1 MQFFD
6 IFKKKETPVST
17 ITIDSEFKLPID
29 YLDATV
35 VHTLSPIVATD
46 LELDSC
52 VYEIALKP
60 QHEYAK
66 AMIKRVKTKYTSHT
80 GFLENTQDVVSGIC
94 EDIRPQMACPEKIA
108 EIWKDVYEVE
118 GFHDRYSF
126 IDIPQ
131 FKYINHVSGFMGFW
145 TIVNLMSP
153 LLSLFLPLIFMVAP
167 FVLLK
172 IQGVPIDFSSY
183 LGVLKN
189 IAKSHFIG
197 KTLNAIG
204 GGDFSINNVL
214 YLIFTLALYGL
225 QMYQNVKACIRF
237 YKNISVVNERLITIK
252 EFADYSVA
260 NYDGFLAKFQGP
272 LEHYAAFCDDVR
284 SHRVL
289 MVALKNDLEA
299 IKPFEFSIGKCFEV
313 GYLLKCY
320 YGIFDIED
328 HRRAV
333 AYAVGFDSY
342 LNLVSGLNVGL
353 NAGYIGRGTFIR
365 DDVSDTT
372 TSDNGTSSNGTS
384 SNGTSSN
391 GTSSNGTSSN
401 GTSSKTQFIDQVYPS
416 HAVLDEKVANT
427 MDLSANIIITGP
439 NASGKTTQLKT
450 TAINIILTQQFGV
463 GFYTSCQLVPY
474 THIHSYLNIP
484 DTSGRDSLF
493 QAEARRCKE
502 ILDVVATSDTDST
515 RHFCVFD
522 ELFSG
527 TNAEEATSASF
538 GFLKYLQGFANVDFI
553 LTTHFVKLCQKVEKD
568 GALRIVNYMMDAE
581 LCDKEIVFTYDMIP
595 GISKI
600 KAAKLILIQM
610 GFPDEIIS
618 GMV

>member
-6 IFKKKETPVST
+6 IFKKQEKPVST
-17 ITIDSEFKLPID
+17 ITIDTEFKLPID
-29 YLDATV
+29 YLDANV
-35 VHTLSPIVATD
+35 VHTLSPIVAND

-66 AMIKRVKTKYTSHT
+66 DMIKRVKTKYTSHT
-80 GFLENTQDVVSGIC
+80 EFLENTQEVVSGIC
-94 EDIRPQMACPEKIA
+94 EDVRPRMACPEKIA
-108 EIWKDVYEVE
+108 DIWKDVYEVE

-131 FKYINHVSGFMGFW
+131 FKHINHVSGFMGFW

-214 YLIFTLALYGL
+214 YLLFTLALYGL

-252 EFADYSVA
+252 EFADYSIA
-260 NYDGFLAKFQGP
+260 SYYGFLAKFQG
-272 LEHYAAFCDDVR
+272 LEHYKGFCDDVR
-284 SHRVL
+284 SHRNL
-289 MVALKNDLEA
+289 MLVLKNDLES

-313 GYLLKCY
+313 GNLLKCY
-320 YGIFDIED
+320 YGLFDIED

-333 AYAVGFDSY
+333 AYAIGFDSY

-353 NAGYIGRGTFIR
+353 NAGYLGRGTFIQ
-365 DDVSDTT
+365 DDVCDKESTSSDKG
-372 TSDNGTSSNGTS
+372 TSDK
-384 SNGTSSN
+384 

-401 GTSSKTQFIDQVYPS
+401 GTSSKKTQFIDQIYPT
-416 HAVLDEKVANT
+416 HAELDEKVPNT

-463 GFYTSCQLVPY
+463 GFYTSCELVPY

-568 GALRIVNYMMDAE
+568 GTLRIANYMMDAE

-618 GMV
+618 GMA

>member
-1 MQFFD
+1 MNISMQFFD

-94 EDIRPQMACPEKIA
+94 EDISPQMACPEKIA

-384 SNGTSSN
+384 S
-391 GTSSNGTSSN
+391 
-401 GTSSKTQFIDQVYPS
+401 KTQFIDQVYPS

>member
-6 IFKKKETPVST
+6 IFKKQEKTVST
-17 ITIDSEFKLPID
+17 VTIDSEFKLPID
-29 YLDATV
+29 YLDAAV

-46 LELDSC
+46 LEMDSC

-60 QHEYAK
+60 EHEYAK
-66 AMIKRVKTKYTSHT
+66 AMIKRIKTKYTTHV
-80 GFLENTQDVVSGIC
+80 GFLENTQEVVSNVVSNVVYNVVSK
-94 EDIRPQMACPEKIA
+94 DVRPRMACPEKIT

-183 LGVLKN
+183 LGVLKI

-214 YLIFTLALYGL
+214 YLLFTLALYGL

-252 EFADYSVA
+252 EFADYSVVQ
-260 NYDGFLAKFQGP
+260 YDEFLAKFQGP

-284 SHRVL
+284 LHRDL
-289 MVALKNDLEA
+289 MMALRTDLEA

-313 GYLLKCY
+313 GNLLKCY
-320 YGIFDIED
+320 YGLFDIED

-342 LNLVSGLNVGL
+342 LNLVSGLNMGL
-353 NAGYIGRGTFIR
+353 NAGYLGRGTFIQ
-365 DDVSDTT
+365 DIANVSEETDKEST
-372 TSDNGTSSNGTS
+372 TSDK
-384 SNGTSSN
+384 
-391 GTSSNGTSSN
+391 
-401 GTSSKTQFIDQVYPS
+401 GTSSKKTQFVDQVYPS
-416 HAVLDEKVANT
+416 HAELDEKVPNT

-463 GFYTSCQLVPY
+463 GFYTSCELVPY

-553 LTTHFVKLCQKVEKD
+553 LTTHFVKLCQKVEKA
-568 GALRIVNYMMDAE
+568 GALRIANYMMDAE

-610 GFPDEIIS
+610 GFPDEIIL

>member
-1 MQFFD
+1 
-6 IFKKKETPVST
+6 
-17 ITIDSEFKLPID
+17 
-29 YLDATV
+29 
-35 VHTLSPIVATD
+35 
-46 LELDSC
+46 
-52 VYEIALKP
+52 
-60 QHEYAK
+60 
-66 AMIKRVKTKYTSHT
+66 
-80 GFLENTQDVVSGIC
+80 
-94 EDIRPQMACPEKIA
+94 
-108 EIWKDVYEVE
+108 
-118 GFHDRYSF
+118 
-126 IDIPQ
+126 
-131 FKYINHVSGFMGFW
+131 VSGFMGFW

-214 YLIFTLALYGL
+214 YLFFTLALYGL

-252 EFADYSVA
+252 EFADYSIA
-260 NYDGFLAKFQGP
+260 SYYGFLAKFP
-272 LEHYAAFCDDVR
+272 ALEHYTAFCDDVR
-284 SHRVL
+284 SHRNL
-289 MVALKNDLEA
+289 MLVLKNDLEA

-313 GYLLKCY
+313 GNLLKCY

-328 HRRAV
+328 HRRAI

-342 LNLVSGLNVGL
+342 LNLVSGLNMGL
-353 NAGYIGRGTFIR
+353 NAGYLGRGTFIQ
-365 DDVSDTT
+365 DKEDTDKEST
-372 TSDNGTSSNGTS
+372 SSNGTPSNGTPSNGTPSDNGTSSK
-384 SNGTSSN
+384 
-391 GTSSNGTSSN
+391 
-401 GTSSKTQFIDQVYPS
+401 KTQFVNQIYPS
-416 HAVLDEKVANT
+416 HAELDEKVPNT

-463 GFYTSCQLVPY
+463 GFYTSCELVPY

-568 GALRIVNYMMDAE
+568 GALRITNYMMDAE

>member
-6 IFKKKETPVST
+6 IFKKQEKTVST

-29 YLDATV
+29 YLDTNV

-60 QHEYAK
+60 EHEYAK
-66 AMIKRVKTKYTSHT
+66 AMIKRIKTKYTTHV
-80 GFLENTQDVVSGIC
+80 GFLENTQEVVSNVVSNVVSK
-94 EDIRPQMACPEKIA
+94 DVRPRMACPEKIT

-252 EFADYSVA
+252 EFADYSVVQ
-260 NYDGFLAKFQGP
+260 YDEFLAKFQGP
-272 LEHYAAFCDDVR
+272 LEHYAAFCDDVQ
-284 SHRVL
+284 SHRDL
-289 MVALKNDLEA
+289 MMALRTDLEA
-299 IKPFEFSIGKCFEV
+299 IKPVEFSIGKCFEV
-313 GYLLKCY
+313 GNLLKCY
-320 YGIFDIED
+320 YGLFDIED

-342 LNLVSGLNVGL
+342 LNLVSGLNMGL
-353 NAGYIGRGTFIR
+353 NAGYLGRGTFIR
-365 DDVSDTT
+365 DKEETDKETT
-372 TSDNGTSSNGTS
+372 T
-384 SNGTSSN
+384 
-391 GTSSNGTSSN
+391 SNGTSSN
-401 GTSSKTQFIDQVYPS
+401 GTSSKKTQFVDQVYPS
-416 HAVLDEKVANT
+416 HAELDEKVPNT

-463 GFYTSCQLVPY
+463 GFYTSCELVPY

-553 LTTHFVKLCQKVEKD
+553 LTTHFVKLCQKVEKA
-568 GALRIVNYMMDAE
+568 GTLRIANYMMDAE

>member
-6 IFKKKETPVST
+6 IFKKQEKSVST

-29 YLDATV
+29 YLDAAV

-46 LELDSC
+46 LEMESC

-66 AMIKRVKTKYTSHT
+66 DMIKRVKTKYTSHT
-80 GFLENTQDVVSGIC
+80 GFLENTQEVVSGVC
-94 EDIRPQMACPEKIA
+94 EGARPRMASPEKIA

-252 EFADYSVA
+252 EFADYSLA
-260 NYDGFLAKFQGP
+260 SYYGFLAKFQG
-272 LEHYAAFCDDVR
+272 LEHYTAFCDDVR
-284 SHRVL
+284 SHRNL
-289 MVALKNDLEA
+289 MLVLKNDLEA

-313 GYLLKCY
+313 GNLLKCY
-320 YGIFDIED
+320 YGLFDIED
-328 HRRAV
+328 HRSAI

-353 NAGYIGRGTFIR
+353 NAGYLGRGTFIQ
-365 DDVSDTT
+365 DDVSDKEST
-372 TSDNGTSSNGTS
+372 
-384 SNGTSSN
+384 
-391 GTSSNGTSSN
+391 TSSNGTSSN
-401 GTSSKTQFIDQVYPS
+401 GTSSKKTQFIDQIYPS
-416 HAVLDEKVANT
+416 HAELDEKVPNT

-463 GFYTSCQLVPY
+463 GFYTSCELVPY

-553 LTTHFVKLCQKVEKD
+553 LTTHFVKLCQKVEKA
-568 GALRIVNYMMDAE
+568 GTLRIANYMMDAE

>member
-6 IFKKKETPVST
+6 IFTNKKEKSVST

-29 YLDATV
+29 YLDANV
-35 VHTLSPIVATD
+35 VHTLSPIVASD

-60 QHEYAK
+60 QNEYAK
-66 AMIKRVKTKYTSHT
+66 DMIKRVKTKYTSHT
-80 GFLENTQDVVSGIC
+80 GFLENTQDVVSNVVS
-94 EDIRPQMACPEKIA
+94 EYVRPRMACPEKIA

-172 IQGVPIDFSSY
+172 IQGVPIGFSSY

-260 NYDGFLAKFQGP
+260 SYDGFLAKFQGT
-272 LEHYAAFCDDVR
+272 LEHYTAFCDDVR
-284 SHRVL
+284 SHRDL
-289 MVALKNDLEA
+289 MVTLRTDLDT

-313 GYLLKCY
+313 GNLLKCY
-320 YGIFDIED
+320 YGLFDIED

-353 NAGYIGRGTFIR
+353 NAGYLGRGTF
-365 DDVSDTT
+365 VKEDTDKET
-372 TSDNGTSSNGTS
+372 TSSDKETTSSDKET
-384 SNGTSSN
+384 
-391 GTSSNGTSSN
+391 TSSN
-401 GTSSKTQFIDQVYPS
+401 GTSSKKTQFVDQVYPS
-416 HAVLDEKVANT
+416 HAELDEKVANT

-463 GFYTSCQLVPY
+463 GFYTSCELVPY

-538 GFLKYLQGFANVDFI
+538 GFLKYLQAFANVDFI
-553 LTTHFVKLCQKVEKD
+553 LTTHFVKLCQKVEKA
-568 GALRIVNYMMDAE
+568 GALRIANYMMDAE

-618 GMV
+618 GMA

>member
-1 MQFFD
+1 MNISMQFFD

-384 SNGTSSN
+384 S
-391 GTSSNGTSSN
+391 
-401 GTSSKTQFIDQVYPS
+401 KTQFIDQVYPS

>member
-6 IFKKKETPVST
+6 IFKKQEKTVST

-29 YLDATV
+29 YLDANV

-60 QHEYAK
+60 EHEYAK
-66 AMIKRVKTKYTSHT
+66 AMIKRIKIKYTTHV
-80 GFLENTQDVVSGIC
+80 GFLENTQEVVSGVC
-94 EDIRPQMACPEKIA
+94 QGTRPRMACPEKIA

-252 EFADYSVA
+252 EFAEYSVVQ
-260 NYDGFLAKFQGP
+260 YDEFLAKFRGP

-284 SHRVL
+284 LHRDL
-289 MVALKNDLEA
+289 MMALRTDLEA
-299 IKPFEFSIGKCFEV
+299 IKPFEFSIGKCVEV

-320 YGIFDIED
+320 YGLFDIED

-353 NAGYIGRGTFIR
+353 NAGYLGRGTFIK
-365 DDVSDTT
+365 DIANVSEETDKEST
-372 TSDNGTSSNGTS
+372 TSDK
-384 SNGTSSN
+384 
-391 GTSSNGTSSN
+391 
-401 GTSSKTQFIDQVYPS
+401 GTSSKKTQFVDQVYPS
-416 HAVLDEKVANT
+416 HAELDEKVANT

-463 GFYTSCQLVPY
+463 GFYTSCELVPY

-553 LTTHFVKLCQKVEKD
+553 LTTHFVKLCQKVEKA
-568 GALRIVNYMMDAE
+568 GALRIANYMMDAE